1 MTSSDSRTPA
11 GPRCRF
17 IRERDRATND
27 YPSLY
32 YPEMYIL
39 KGGYKEFFPQ
49 HPVPQAGVATV
60 FMGGLY
66 CRVVTLRGRRESY
79 PPKHTQVT
87 HSLILIDPFHPP

>member
-1 MTSSDSRTPA
+1 MPSSDPYTPA

-49 HPVPQAGVATV
+49 HPVPQAGMATTS
-60 FMGGLY
+60 MGGLY
-66 CRVVTLRGRRESY
+66 CRERAWAGRHPKRRREGYPPTHTHPSY
-79 PPKHTQVT
+79 PF
-87 HSLILIDPFHPP
+87 SRID